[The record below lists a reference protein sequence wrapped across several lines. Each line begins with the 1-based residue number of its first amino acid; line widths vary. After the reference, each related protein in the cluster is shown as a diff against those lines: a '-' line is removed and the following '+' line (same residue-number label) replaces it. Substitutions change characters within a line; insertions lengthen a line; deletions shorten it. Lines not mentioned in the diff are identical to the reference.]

1 MRSFVLCLWY
11 IFYILTSCSAFVAAS
26 RRKDRSLDARLE
38 SANRASML
46 HKKRTGKALHI
57 TKEIVEREA
66 MYEEVDERYQ
76 EKRMK
81 LLKAHTSEL
90 EAQFQRHL
98 VAAMAYGANVN
109 ANVNLNINANA
120 NSNANSNNRSS
131 FGRLSQGGGI
141 QKMRIDVAAAQSYFP
156 ERSQQQSL
164 SPTTPSSI
172 KGDPTSPTFG
182 GSYSSPAE
190 SYVQTPGSY
199 YMPTTQQFPSYISQQ
214 QMSAFMPQ
222 QLNTSSWDSTNQ
234 FLALQQSVN
243 ALETSQGQMASMA
256 QMTSQSSQPIRQRVA
271 SVPDVLLFQ
280 QQYMNSSVPDV
291 SRAQSEPFTPSPL
304 ADNNHED
311 HIMPALTD
319 INKNNTGLSPPPM
332 TSYSSQ
338 SSSGDNQS
346 PVLGQDSLVH
356 VDKEAI
362 LGMSEVLDT
371 NFDPEYTDFFDFS
384 TTLEDQWQ
392 MPMADPC
399 YEDWGHLENVDYEL
413 AVSGI

>member
-1 MRSFVLCLWY
+1 MRSLSLPLVYLSV
-11 IFYILTSCSAFVAAS
+11 ILIYRSAFVAAS

-109 ANVNLNINANA
+109 ANVNINVNP
-120 NSNANSNNRSS
+120 NANSNNRSS
-131 FGRLSQGGGI
+131 FGRLSQAGGI
-141 QKMRIDVAAAQSYFP
+141 QKMRIDVPAAQSYFP
-156 ERSQQQSL
+156 ERSQQQHSL

-172 KGDPTSPTFG
+172 KADPTSPTFG
-182 GSYSSPAE
+182 DSYSSPAE
-190 SYVQTPGSY
+190 SYVQIPGSY
-199 YMPTTQQFPSYISQQ
+199 YMPTTQQCPSYLSQQ

-222 QLNTSSWDSTNQ
+222 QLNTTSWDSASQ

-243 ALETSQGQMASMA
+243 ALETSPGQMASMA
-256 QMTSQSSQPIRQRVA
+256 QMASQLSQPIRQRVA

-280 QQYMNSSVPDV
+280 RQYMTPSVPDV
-291 SRAQSEPFTPSPL
+291 SRAQSEPFIPGPL
-304 ADNNHED
+304 ADNNPED
-311 HIMPALTD
+311 QMMPVLTN

-332 TSYSSQ
+332 TSNSSQ

-346 PVLGQDSLVH
+346 PMVGQDSLVH
-356 VDKEAI
+356 VDKGAI
-362 LGMSEVLDT
+362 LGMTEALDT
-371 NFDPEYTDFFDFS
+371 HFDPEYMDFFDFS
-384 TTLEDQWQ
+384 TTLEGQWQ
-392 MPMADPC
+392 MSMADPC

>member
-1 MRSFVLCLWY
+1 MGSTGFSFDMDAQTIQRSKEENQER
-11 IFYILTSCSAFVAAS
+11 AFVAAS

-81 LLKAHTSEL
+81 LLKAHTTEL
-90 EAQFQRHL
+90 EAQFHRHL
-98 VAAMAYGANVN
+98 MAAMAYGPN
-109 ANVNLNINANA
+109 AAANA
-120 NSNANSNNRSS
+120 NSNRAS
-131 FGRLSQGGGI
+131 FGGGRVSQGGGI
-141 QKMRIDVAAAQSYFP
+141 QKMRIDVPAAQSFFP
-156 ERSQQQSL
+156 ERSQQQQQSL

-172 KGDPTSPTFG
+172 KQDPTSPTFG
-182 GSYSSPAE
+182 SSYPSPAE

-199 YMPTTQQFPSYISQQ
+199 YMAPTQQCPPYLSQQ

-222 QLNTSSWDSTNQ
+222 HLNSSPPWDSTQQ

-243 ALETSQGQMASMA
+243 ALETSPGQMASMT
-256 QMTSQSSQPIRQRVA
+256 QMVPQPSQPIRQRVA

-280 QQYMNSSVPDV
+280 QQYMTPSVPDV
-291 SRAQSEPFTPSPL
+291 SRAQSEPFIP
-304 ADNNHED
+304 DNHED
-311 HIMPALTD
+311 QMMPVLT
-319 INKNNTGLSPPPM
+319 NNNNNNNNNNAGLSPPPM
-332 TSYSSQ
+332 TSNSSQ
-338 SSSGDNQS
+338 TSSEDKQS
-346 PVLGQDSLVH
+346 PVLGQDSFVH
-356 VDKEAI
+356 VNKEAV
-362 LGMSEVLDT
+362 LGMTEVLDT

-384 TTLEDQWQ
+384 TALEDQWQ